1 MYLSSFIHLYT
12 ITSSKIKKHS
22 QILARSKS
30 VLNYYFFKMPKGLY
44 KVQTFRTTA
53 SSVENTTAIL
63 DRMNEGNYYV

>member
-1 MYLSSFIHLYT
+1 
-12 ITSSKIKKHS
+12 
-22 QILARSKS
+22 
-30 VLNYYFFKMPKGLY
+30 MPKGLY